1 MGNRIYAAE
10 STTKSVICPHCNAAH
25 PDDWECLELDQ
36 LSRMCCSKCKTDF
49 AFYLAQ
55 CTRCA
60 EESIFVW
67 ARQPSLYWRAVL
79 VCQYCGEPSY
89 DFVDETK
96 RSARIR

>member
-10 STTKSVICPHCNAAH
+10 STTKSVICPHCNAEY

-36 LSRMCCSKCKTDF
+36 LSRMRCSECKKDF

-55 CTRCA
+55 CIRCA

-67 ARQPSLYWRAVL
+67 ASQPSPYWRAL
-79 VCQYCGEPSY
+79 LLCQSCGEPSY

-96 RSARIR
+96 RSTRIR